1 MLDGRCDSYCPVELW
16 REPFYRLPGCG
27 KNQKKHPVYDS
38 GHTIPRYELIKA
50 MLWIGWIGIW
60 GQ

>member
-1 MLDGRCDSYCPVELW
+1 LW